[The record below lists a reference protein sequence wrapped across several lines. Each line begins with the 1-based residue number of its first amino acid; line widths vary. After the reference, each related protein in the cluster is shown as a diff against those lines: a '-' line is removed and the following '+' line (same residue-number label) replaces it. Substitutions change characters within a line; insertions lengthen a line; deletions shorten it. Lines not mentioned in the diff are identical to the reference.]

1 MSRQTALRAH
11 IRQHVECT
19 VLGAG
24 RLAAPI
30 ASTPTNHDHPAVA
43 ARSHLDHL
51 PPYSRTSRP
60 SAAQFA
66 ATTPLSTE
74 RGWPLASFCSSF
86 RISPEAP
93 SLLCCSLCKKSS
105 KDARRQAEVAVFVV
119 ATMLCHHG
127 ATSLRRCGTQGMVAA
142 SSRWR
147 SDMLWHPS
155 ASSSESNSSFESSPS
170 EAQTYRG
177 GSSRVLMSGVKR
189 PAFQASWK
197 VFAPNVITRDT
208 ADEKNCPYAQI
219 VKR

>member
-43 ARSHLDHL
+43 TRSHLDHL

-142 SSRWR
+142 SSTMAIGHAVASVCLIIRVQLVVRVVTLGGPDVPRRLVTR
-147 SDMLWHPS
+147 SHVRRQ
-155 ASSSESNSSFESSPS
+155 AAGF
-170 EAQTYRG
+170 
-177 GSSRVLMSGVKR
+177 SGVLESFC
-189 PAFQASWK
+189 AECNHA
-197 VFAPNVITRDT
+197 
-208 ADEKNCPYAQI
+208 
-219 VKR
+219 